1 MKKTIAYFH
10 LTLNLIKMTIAEE
23 VTLAISGLLYASDPV
38 YTSPSIT
45 QAVLRA
51 LATTVQNDL
60 GSRINLPNP
69 NLTVTE
75 QQHVDAL
82 SRGIMTV
89 KSEVEVAANKYAQ
102 GNLAM
107 FETVALRIG
116 LHPSKAHSKHVR
128 IVAFLPSEK
137 GCFHFEVP
145 AEGKKS
151 TYIYQFGPTLTEG
164 TPPTATTMQTVPLD
178 RTDLIMTGYASGTII
193 GLHYAVQQTPS
204 TKKPVTPIAISTAK
218 IAVAKTVIPSG
229 VLTILPVNAK
239 NKVTMA
245 QGVNY
250 WHFSNFMYYRI
261 P

>member
-1 MKKTIAYFH
+1 MKKLIAYFH
-10 LTLNLIKMTIAEE
+10 ITLNLIKMTIAEE

-38 YTSPSIT
+38 YTNPSIT
-45 QAVLRA
+45 QAALRA

-69 NLTVTE
+69 SLTVTE

-82 SRGIMTV
+82 SRAIITV
-89 KSEVEVAANKYAQ
+89 KSEVEVAANKFAQ
-102 GNLAM
+102 GNLTM
-107 FETVALRIG
+107 FETVAIRIG

-145 AEGKKS
+145 GEGREC
-151 TYIYQFGPTLTEG
+151 TYIYQFGSTLTEG
-164 TPPTATTMQTVPLD
+164 TPPSATTMQTVPLD
-178 RTDLIMTGYASGTII
+178 RAELIMTGFASGTII
-193 GLHYAVQQTPS
+193 GLHYAVQKTPS
-204 TKKPVTPIAISTAK
+204 AQKPKTSAAMSTAK
-218 IAVAKTVIPSG
+218 IAIGKTIVPSG

-239 NKVTMA
+239 HKVTMI
-245 QGVNY
+245 QGVSY

>member
-1 MKKTIAYFH
+1 MKKLIAYFH
-10 LTLNLIKMTIAEE
+10 ITLNLIKMTIAEE

-45 QAVLRA
+45 QAQLRA

-60 GSRINLPNP
+60 GSRINMPNP
-69 NLTVTE
+69 GLTVTE

-82 SRGIMTV
+82 SRAVMTV
-89 KSEVEVAANKYAQ
+89 KSEVEIAANKYAQ

-107 FETVALRIG
+107 FETVVMRIG

-145 AEGKKS
+145 GEGRDC

-164 TPPTATTMQTVPLD
+164 TPPAATSMQTVPLD
-178 RTDLIMTGYASGTII
+178 RAELIMTGYVSGTII
-193 GLHYAVQQTPS
+193 GLHYAVQKTPS
-204 TKKPVTPIAISTAK
+204 AVKPKTPVAMNTAK
-218 IAVAKTVIPSG
+218 LAAAKIIIPSG
-229 VLTILPVNAK
+229 VLTILPVNTK
-239 NKVTMA
+239 HKVTMI
-245 QGVNY
+245 QGVSY
-250 WHFSNFMYYRI
+250 WHFSSFMYYRI

>member
-23 VTLAISGLLYASDPV
+23 VTLAISGLIYATDPV

-45 QAVLRA
+45 QVAIRA

-69 NLTVTE
+69 SLTVTE

-82 SRGIMTV
+82 SRAIMTV
-89 KSEVEVAANKYAQ
+89 KAEVEIAANKYAQ

-116 LHPSKAHSKHVR
+116 LHPSKKHSKHVR

-145 AEGKKS
+145 GEGKKS
-151 TYIYQFGPTLTEG
+151 TYIYQFGTTPTEG
-164 TPPTATTMQTVPLD
+164 TPPTAAAMQTVPLD

-218 IAVAKTVIPSG
+218 IAVGKTVVPSG

-239 NKVTMA
+239 NKVTLA

-250 WHFSNFMYYRI
+250 WHFSNFMYFRI